1 MIFIS
6 LILMTKLTS
15 KIIVKKY
22 CMSHTNISSTYTKGV
37 GVSLEDSLQVE
48 LFELPLEPG
57 WQAGVHGGA
66 AWQHN
71 VLVEVRSRVDVRGL
85 ERQTI
90 ELTCTWFFP
99 HHIIWCNEWFLFWI
113 YGNIWTF
120 VGNILINNNHLYL
133 DSVLSFLLHYKF
145 YFYIENWKSC
155 YLHLKDVVMF
165 EI

>member
-1 MIFIS
+1 
-6 LILMTKLTS
+6 MTKLTS

-22 CMSHTNISSTYTKGV
+22 CISHNTISSTHTKGV

-66 AWQHN
+66 ARQHN

-90 ELTCTWFFP
+90 ELTFYGFLVFCPFN
-99 HHIIWCNEWFLFWI
+99 HIVQCEFLFWI
-113 YGNIWTF
+113 YDNIWTF
-120 VGNILINNNHLYL
+120 VGNIFINNNHLYL
-133 DSVLSFLLHYKF
+133 DSVLSFLLHYF
-145 YFYIENWKSC
+145 YLTLKIERVDSL
-155 YLHLKDVVMF
+155 YLKDVVMF